1 MKYFIVYFTPTN
13 DLTTEYY
20 MKGKSADFLL
30 NGLNGIVAAVSSL
43 IEEMHKDG

>member
-30 NGLNGIVAAVSSL
+30 NR
-43 IEEMHKDG
+43 IEWYCGGSIITNRENA